1 MRFLYVLGK
10 TVGSLKVCV
19 TKWKLLETIS
29 RKAPSGMVTQPIPL
43 LEAHREQRLGGSR
56 EKQQEPPEV
65 GLQGMPTWCR
75 VLDHVIS
82 PRSCE
87 RLSAMFDQWGNQ
99 PIHCRAHL
107 RLCDSKVIFNSLSH
121 SVDEHLVFS
130 PWFSTCQGTS
140 RNGSVLSFF
149 LEPWQLEFSCR
160 NEEMQSCGFR
170 VAMMAIKCF
179 KKTKQK
185 LNGLFFLCF
194 VLN

>member
-82 PRSCE
+82 PRSRE

-121 SVDEHLVFS
+121 SVDEHLVFF
-130 PWFSTCQGTS
+130 PLIFHLPGNIQKWLCA
-140 RNGSVLSFF
+140 FF
-149 LEPWQLEFSCR
+149 LFRTLAAGVFLQKWR
-160 NEEMQSCGFR
+160 NAKLWVQSSNDGNKMF
-170 VAMMAIKCF
+170 
-179 KKTKQK
+179 
-185 LNGLFFLCF
+185 
-194 VLN
+194 